1 MITKSKLLIKEIL
14 TTLVARLL
22 LSYIPV
28 IFVLFPIPGISQE
41 SQSDIPYKVEKG
53 VIYCEKGIPETP
65 RWFADSR
72 VAFGYDANCITQ
84 VDYYNSTSKNGAN
97 TVFVRQLWDGFR
109 YYVEQNATTH
119 KPVYQRSKIWPFG
132 IESEWDFKG
141 VVIKHRIMAIDE
153 AIVLQLIVPENAP
166 SDLHFKME
174 FYENFGLSYS
184 YRDDLRC
191 FDSTLTRK
199 WKPWEFISESNILQG
214 NYTDQSSDPAKN
226 AGLLIGIGANFKMEH
241 ERTPTNPKHI
251 LRSPVLEAGKT
262 YSFVISF
269 NPSKKILLENSQ
281 ALISKL
287 NTSIEEQITRYKKV
301 AEKCP
306 ELISPYP
313 ELNNLVSLIPV
324 YHEALKVKGIPGAMR
339 AKTTNYWVWGWDGM
353 TCNNATAYWGD
364 LEHIKNMLDFYE
376 ATADPE
382 KGIAHA
388 YNNDLS
394 VPQFSPLPAQGM
406 YITLLQLYYS
416 QSGDLAEIKKHYG
429 FAKKIFN
436 RIAQSEASGLGL
448 CEGTSLFPDFI
459 NHIQETG
466 HDLSSFNNTLFYSA
480 VRSMEYLSAK
490 VGDQEQQDQA
500 AAYARKIESNYIKLF
515 FDPQKNFV
523 VNSIDSKTL
532 NKRFTYTA
540 GAIRWENN
548 YIRDLVNPI
557 INKSLDFYEKNLIAQ
572 TGIRLVPIWSGSYD
586 KDANQLHCWWPATN
600 EYYSRLVN
608 LNNRIDLTEQ
618 WIGWLSYWSK
628 HLTVPEAVSC
638 YAETS
643 EPEFDR
649 WNSIKGSWQ
658 AFAMRPWYQAIIHG
672 LVGVDTEAGGITF
685 YPYSGKEMT
694 LKGLNYM
701 GKKFDIEMTGSGP
714 FIDIIDAEG
723 TLIKGTN
730 KFPVD
735 LYANKSR
742 LTIRVHRVETNPYPV
757 NILYGTGI
765 ELSKYSSTN
774 GTINAMLEGAGLS
787 RLNIY
792 ALKMPT
798 VKVDGKKVKVNFDQ
812 EKHQASIDLE
822 MTPNQLKA
830 VQINP

>member
-1 MITKSKLLIKEIL
+1 MVTITKLNIKEKSSKIGL
-14 TTLVARLL
+14 RLL
-22 LSYIPV
+22 LSFMPV
-28 IFVLFPIPGISQE
+28 IFILLSFSGNSQE
-41 SQSDIPYKVEKG
+41 SKSDIPYKVEKG
-53 VIYCEKGIPETP
+53 VIYCDKGIPEAP

-72 VAFGYDANCITQ
+72 LAFGYDENCITQ
-84 VDYYNSTSKNGAN
+84 VDYYNATSKNAAN
-97 TVFVRQLWDGFR
+97 TIFVRQLWDGFR
-109 YYVEQNATTH
+109 YYVEQNSITY

-141 VVIKHRIMAIDE
+141 VTIKHRIMAIDE
-153 AIVLQLIVPENAP
+153 AIVMQLIVPENAP
-166 SDLHFKME
+166 SNLHFKME
-174 FYENFGLSYS
+174 FYENFGLSFS

-191 FDSTLTRK
+191 FDSTLTRN
-199 WKPWEFISESNILQG
+199 WNPWVFIPDSNILQG
-214 NYTDQSSDPAKN
+214 SYLDHSSDPKKD
-226 AGLLIGIGANFKMEH
+226 AGLFIGIAANFKMEH
-241 ERTPTNPKHI
+241 YRTPTNSKHI
-251 LRSPVLEAGKT
+251 MNSPVLEAGKT
-262 YSFVISF
+262 YSYVISF
-269 NPSKKILLENSQ
+269 NSSKEKLLKESQ
-281 ALISKL
+281 SLVSKL
-287 NTSIEEQITRYKKV
+287 NTSIEEQLTRYKKV
-301 AEKCP
+301 ADRSP

-313 ELNNLVSLIPV
+313 ELNNLVSLIPM
-324 YHEALKVKGIPGAMR
+324 YHEALKVKGIPGALR

-364 LEHIKNMLDFYE
+364 LEHIKNMLNFYE
-376 ATADPE
+376 ETADPV

-388 YNNDLS
+388 YNNAM
-394 VPQFSPLPAQGM
+394 VVTQFSPLPAQGM

-416 QSGDLAEIKKHYG
+416 QSGDLAEVKKHYA

-436 RIAQSEASGLGL
+436 AIVSSESSGLGL

-490 VGDQEQQDQA
+490 VGDKEQQIQA
-500 AAYARKIESNYIKLF
+500 AGYARKIESNYLRLF

-532 NKRFTYTA
+532 SKRFTYTA

-548 YIRDLVNPI
+548 YIRDLADPI

-572 TGIRLVPIWSGSYD
+572 TGIRLVPVWSNSYD

-600 EYYSRLVN
+600 EYYSRLIN

-628 HLTVPEAVSC
+628 HLSVPEAVSC
-638 YAETS
+638 YSETI

-658 AFAMRPWYQAIIHG
+658 AFAMRPWYQGIIHG
-672 LVGVDTEAGGITF
+672 VVGVDAEAGGITF

-714 FIDIIDAEG
+714 FIDGINVDG
-723 TLIKGTN
+723 NQIKGTN

-735 LYANKSR
+735 LYANKSHM
-742 LTIRVHRVETNPYPV
+742 TIRVHRVEKNPYPI

-765 ELSKYSSTN
+765 ELSKYSYTN
-774 GTINAMLEGAGLS
+774 GTIKAMLEGAGVS

-792 ALKMPT
+792 AIKPP
-798 VKVDGKKVKVNFDQ
+798 VIKVDGKKVQVNFNQ
-812 EKHQASIDLE
+812 ELHQASIELD
-822 MTPNQLKA
+822 MQPNKLKS
-830 VQINP
+830 VEINP

>member
-1 MITKSKLLIKEIL
+1 MITKSKLLIEEKL
-14 TTLVARLL
+14 STLAARVFISFL
-22 LSYIPV
+22 PV
-28 IFVLFPIPGISQE
+28 FFVLFPVPGISQE

-53 VIYCEKGIPETP
+53 VIYCDKGIPETP

-72 VAFGYDANCITQ
+72 LAFGYDANCITQ
-84 VDYYNSTSKNGAN
+84 VDYYNSTSKNEAR
-97 TVFVRQLWDGFR
+97 TVFFRQLWDGFR
-109 YYVEQNATTH
+109 YYVEQNSITY

-141 VVIKHRIMAIDE
+141 VILKHRIMAIDE
-153 AIVLQLIVPENAP
+153 AIVMQLIVPENAP

-174 FYENFGLSYS
+174 FYNSFGLSNGK
-184 YRDDLRC
+184 RDDLQC

-199 WKPWEFISESNILQG
+199 WNPWEFSSDSNILQG
-214 NYTDQSSDPAKN
+214 SFLDQSTDHSED
-226 AGLLIGIGANFKMEH
+226 AGLFIGIDADFQMEH
-241 ERTPTNPKHI
+241 SLTPTNPKHT
-251 LRSPVLEAGKT
+251 LKSPSLKPGKT
-262 YSFVISF
+262 YSFVVSF
-269 NPSKKILLENSQ
+269 SPSKDKLFEKSQ

-287 NTSIEEQITRYKKV
+287 NTSIEEQLNRYKKV
-301 AEKCP
+301 AEKSP

-313 ELNNLVSLIPV
+313 ELNNLISLIPM

-364 LEHIKNMLDFYE
+364 VDHIKDMLSFYE
-376 ATADPE
+376 ETADPE

-388 YNNDLS
+388 YSYDMS
-394 VPQFSPLPAQGM
+394 YKQASPLPAQGI

-416 QSGDLAEIKKHYG
+416 QSGDLTEIKKHYA

-436 RIAQSEASGLGL
+436 RIARSESSDLGL

-466 HDLSSFNNTLFYSA
+466 HDLSSFNNTLLYCA

-490 VGDQEQQDQA
+490 VGDKQQQEQA
-500 AAYARKIESNYIKLF
+500 ATFAQKIENNYFKLF

-532 NKRFTYTA
+532 NKRFTYTS

-548 YIRDLVNPI
+548 YIRDLADPI

-572 TGIRLVPIWSGSYD
+572 TGIRLLPIWSNGYD
-586 KDANQLHCWWPATN
+586 KDANQLHGWWPVAN
-600 EYYSRLVN
+600 EYYSRLIN
-608 LNNRIDLTEQ
+608 LNNRVDLTEQ

-649 WNSIKGSWQ
+649 WNSLKGTWQ
-658 AFAMRPWYQAIIHG
+658 AFVMRPWYQGIIHG
-672 LVGVDTEAGGITF
+672 VVGVDAEAGGITF

-714 FIDIIDAEG
+714 FIDVIDAEG

-735 LYANKSR
+735 LYANKSH
-742 LTIRVHRVETNPYPV
+742 LTIRVHRVEKNPYPI

-765 ELSKYSSTN
+765 ELSKYSYSN
-774 GTINAMLEGAGLS
+774 GTIKAMLEGAGLS
-787 RLNIY
+787 HLNIY
-792 ALKMPT
+792 ALKTPT

-822 MTPNQLKA
+822 MIPNKLKS